1 MSDDVTDGVD
11 GDEPWILQGTSGR
24 ACAEEPSDAMDEGLE
39 TLEKEQKIKP
49 RLCVCL
55 EKQHLLRCMDEKVLR
70 DSLRSTGADEK
81 AKIRTTNGKVI
92 KSLKEFPVGQKS
104 SDAFKPEHGDTLAN
118 NHTQHNL
125 ALMVIQGIQGAL
137 SNQHFQQM
145 NPNNRKKVF
154 GMLVNSQKTSAGNIC
169 SKDASAN
176 DGPKFKEDTS

>member
-70 DSLRSTGADEK
+70 HSLRS
-81 AKIRTTNGKVI
+81 KVP
-92 KSLKEFPVGQKS
+92 LVPMRRLRFGPLMEKS
-104 SDAFKPEHGDTLAN
+104 S
-118 NHTQHNL
+118 
-125 ALMVIQGIQGAL
+125 
-137 SNQHFQQM
+137 
-145 NPNNRKKVF
+145 KV
-154 GMLVNSQKTSAGNIC
+154 
-169 SKDASAN
+169 
-176 DGPKFKEDTS
+176 